1 MKKLIL
7 SLAAVAALASCSQEE
22 GNNVPEAVPSNVPI
36 IVNAGLGTSVE
47 SKAAVNGT
55 SFTPNTQDVF
65 NLFAFTQAATGD
77 WASNNYFKDLPV
89 DCDEENK
96 FHTGKFY
103 PAGGNDLYF
112 YAYAPGGEAYKSTGS
127 TVSFTI
133 TGQEDI
139 MYAGQA
145 TGNATKQPSL
155 TFSHKLMKIRFK
167 AELAASMTGQTVTLS
182 NIAIKNV
189 GTKYDLNLAT
199 GDLTENASQANADLN
214 LPVSNQTI
222 NEGEAQEVSGEIM
235 IFPQSGF
242 QIEATAGNQTFT
254 TTAGVTISN
263 YDEGKEYVIT
273 LTFNGV
279 EIIPT
284 VTIVPWSYTQGDN
297 DITVD
302 VQ

>member
-22 GNNVPEAVPSNVPI
+22 GNNVPEVVPGNIPI
-36 IVNAGLGTSVE
+36 IVNAGLGASVE
-47 SKAAVNGT
+47 SKAAVDGST
-55 SFTPNTQDVF
+55 FADNTQNAF
-65 NLFAFTQAATGD
+65 NLFAFTQAAAGD
-77 WASNNYFKDLPV
+77 WSANNYFKDLPV
-89 DCDEENK
+89 NCNAEGE

-112 YAYAPGGEAYKSTGS
+112 YAYAPGGDTYKSSGS

-139 MYAGQA
+139 MYAGEA

-155 TFSHKLMKIRFK
+155 SFSHQLMKVKFK
-167 AELAASMTGQTVTLS
+167 AALDASMSGQTVSLS
-182 NIAIKNV
+182 KITIKNV

-199 GDLTENASQANADLN
+199 GELTANASQVNGDLSLN
-214 LPVSNQTI
+214 VSNQTI
-222 NEGEAQEVSGEIM
+222 TEGEAQVVPGEIM
-235 IFPQSGF
+235 IFPDAEFS
-242 QIEATAGNQTFT
+242 IEATAGQQTFK
-254 TTAGVTISN
+254 TASEVTIASP
-263 YDEGKEYVIT
+263 EKGKEYVIT

-279 EIIPT
+279 EIVPT
-284 VTIVPWSYTQGDN
+284 VTIVPWQSGD
-297 DITVD
+297 DLEVD